1 MSRILVIESSARQQ
15 GSVSRELT
23 QQFIANWQ
31 AAHPADQVQVRDL
44 AAEPVPHLDATL
56 LGGWM
61 TPSEQQND
69 AEKAAL
75 ARSNQLTDEL
85 LAADVLVLAA
95 PMYNFAI
102 PSTLKAW
109 LDHVLRAGV
118 TFKYT
123 ETGPQGLL
131 TGKRAFVLT
140 ARGGIYAGSALDHQ
154 EPYLRQVL
162 AFIGIHDVQFIHAE
176 GLNMGAEFSE
186 KGLAQ
191 AKANL
196 EGLRGQALS
205 VIAQNIDALLV
216 GPTSDLP
223 EAVRLDMAYAASS
236 QIIDAASPFAMD
248 DLCIA
253 ARGLCDLLDAAPR
266 TGGFDW
272 RISTVHAQAMKL
284 LLALPCEAVEPRQR
298 DERDQCGGEAAQHG
312 G

>member
-23 QQFIANWQ
+23 QQFIASWQ

-176 GLNMGAEFSE
+176 GLNLGAEFSE

-191 AKANL
+191 AKA
-196 EGLRGQALS
+196 
-205 VIAQNIDALLV
+205 
-216 GPTSDLP
+216 
-223 EAVRLDMAYAASS
+223 
-236 QIIDAASPFAMD
+236 
-248 DLCIA
+248 
-253 ARGLCDLLDAAPR
+253 
-266 TGGFDW
+266 
-272 RISTVHAQAMKL
+272 KL
-284 LLALPCEAVEPRQR
+284 AEVA
-298 DERDQCGGEAAQHG
+298 
-312 G
+312 

>member
-1 MSRILVIESSARQQ
+1 MSRVLVIESSARQQ

-31 AAHPADQVQVRDL
+31 AAHPADQIQVRDL
-44 AAEPVPHLDATL
+44 ALEPVPHLDATL

-140 ARGGIYAGSALDHQ
+140 ARGGIYAGSGLDHQ
-154 EPYLRQVL
+154 EPYLRQAL

-176 GLNMGAEFSE
+176 GLNLGAEFSE

-191 AKANL
+191 AKA
-196 EGLRGQALS
+196 
-205 VIAQNIDALLV
+205 
-216 GPTSDLP
+216 
-223 EAVRLDMAYAASS
+223 RLAEVA
-236 QIIDAASPFAMD
+236 
-248 DLCIA
+248 
-253 ARGLCDLLDAAPR
+253 
-266 TGGFDW
+266 
-272 RISTVHAQAMKL
+272 
-284 LLALPCEAVEPRQR
+284 
-298 DERDQCGGEAAQHG
+298 
-312 G
+312 

>member
-31 AAHPADQVQVRDL
+31 VAHPADQIQVRDL

-61 TPSEQQND
+61 TPSEQQSE

-140 ARGGIYAGSALDHQ
+140 ARGGIYAGSGLDHQ
-154 EPYLRQVL
+154 EPYLRQAL
-162 AFIGIHDVQFIHAE
+162 AFIGIHDVRFIHAE

-191 AKANL
+191 AKA
-196 EGLRGQALS
+196 
-205 VIAQNIDALLV
+205 
-216 GPTSDLP
+216 
-223 EAVRLDMAYAASS
+223 
-236 QIIDAASPFAMD
+236 
-248 DLCIA
+248 
-253 ARGLCDLLDAAPR
+253 
-266 TGGFDW
+266 
-272 RISTVHAQAMKL
+272 KL
-284 LLALPCEAVEPRQR
+284 ADVA
-298 DERDQCGGEAAQHG
+298 
-312 G
+312 

>member
-23 QQFIANWQ
+23 QQFIASWQ
-31 AAHPADQVQVRDL
+31 AAHPADQGQVRDL

-176 GLNMGAEFSE
+176 GLNLGAEFSE

-191 AKANL
+191 AKA
-196 EGLRGQALS
+196 
-205 VIAQNIDALLV
+205 
-216 GPTSDLP
+216 
-223 EAVRLDMAYAASS
+223 
-236 QIIDAASPFAMD
+236 
-248 DLCIA
+248 
-253 ARGLCDLLDAAPR
+253 
-266 TGGFDW
+266 
-272 RISTVHAQAMKL
+272 KL
-284 LLALPCEAVEPRQR
+284 AEVA
-298 DERDQCGGEAAQHG
+298 
-312 G
+312 

>member
-1 MSRILVIESSARQQ
+1 MSRVLVIESSARQQ

-31 AAHPADQVQVRDL
+31 AAHPADQIQVRDL
-44 AAEPVPHLDATL
+44 ALEPVPHLDATL

-61 TPSEQQND
+61 TPSEQQSE

-85 LAADVLVLAA
+85 LGADVLVLAA

-140 ARGGIYAGSALDHQ
+140 ARGGIYAGSGLDHQ
-154 EPYLRQVL
+154 EPYLRQAL
-162 AFIGIHDVQFIHAE
+162 ACIGIHDVQFIHAE

-191 AKANL
+191 AKA
-196 EGLRGQALS
+196 
-205 VIAQNIDALLV
+205 
-216 GPTSDLP
+216 
-223 EAVRLDMAYAASS
+223 
-236 QIIDAASPFAMD
+236 
-248 DLCIA
+248 
-253 ARGLCDLLDAAPR
+253 
-266 TGGFDW
+266 
-272 RISTVHAQAMKL
+272 KL
-284 LLALPCEAVEPRQR
+284 AEVA
-298 DERDQCGGEAAQHG
+298 
-312 G
+312 